1 MKTIKQKY
9 DESLCDY
16 AKHFCNTRNIILH
29 IQDIKV
35 IIAFRDGITDLKTVE
50 EITMKKPKIMVDQL
64 VVVDECF
71 DASEAC
77 TWLLDS
83 WGKGS
88 KKKQEDREVNTT
100 GRNDHDQSDLK
111 FRRPFKYPIDAKKWY
126 EIHHSIGHDLEECKI

>member
-1 MKTIKQKY
+1 MTLSKVARSWLINLPSNTIRTWDQLYAIFIENFQGTYERPSTAKTMKTIKQKY

-77 TWLLDS
+77 T
-83 WGKGS
+83 
-88 KKKQEDREVNTT
+88 
-100 GRNDHDQSDLK
+100 
-111 FRRPFKYPIDAKKWY
+111 
-126 EIHHSIGHDLEECKI
+126 